1 VVWNSIL
8 DIRHCLGSCLSL
20 QLLQHRR
27 LIRRRC
33 SWREGGV
40 VPAPPPPPPP
50 PPPPTYPP
58 CSSPACTTPPCWP
71 SITCCSSGRS
81 LPFRRLSH
89 QQAEE
94 VPEKWRI
101 YRRRRRRWTHRRPR
115 MTAVA
120 EGAAAEANCWLV
132 VSVPGWRKT
141 RPSHDLGTS
150 LRHRRP
156 QAFSPPYLHIL
167 QGLCRCQ
174 CHLCCQA
181 STRPCLCGTGL
192 AALG

>member
-1 VVWNSIL
+1 MVWNSIL
-8 DIRHCLGSCLSL
+8 DIRHCLGSCPLL
-20 QLLQHRR
+20 IQLLSHRR

-33 SWREGGV
+33 CSWREGGA

-50 PPPPTYPP
+50 PPLPTYPP

-89 QQAEE
+89 QLE
-94 VPEKWRI
+94 VPEKRRI
-101 YRRRRRRWTHRRPR
+101 YRRRHRRWTHRRRR

-120 EGAAAEANCWLV
+120 EEAAAANCWLA

-141 RPSHDLGTS
+141 RPSHDMGTS
-150 LRHRRP
+150 LRHRRL

-167 QGLCRCQ
+167 LGLCRCQ
-174 CHLCCQA
+174 CHPCCQA
-181 STRPCLCGTGL
+181 LTRPCLCDTGL
-192 AALG
+192 AVLG